1 MQRRHFAYLFRVADV
16 AIQTDVHKMLSVST
30 PRSKCPMKARAPLAY
45 ILKSFS
51 SGDSYECPTKVY
63 FLLSV
68 ADFAELAHNYSTESE
83 IDLNYQ

>member
-1 MQRRHFAYLFRVADV
+1 
-16 AIQTDVHKMLSVST
+16 
-30 PRSKCPMKARAPLAY
+30 MKARAPLAY

-83 IDLNYQ
+83 MDLNYQ